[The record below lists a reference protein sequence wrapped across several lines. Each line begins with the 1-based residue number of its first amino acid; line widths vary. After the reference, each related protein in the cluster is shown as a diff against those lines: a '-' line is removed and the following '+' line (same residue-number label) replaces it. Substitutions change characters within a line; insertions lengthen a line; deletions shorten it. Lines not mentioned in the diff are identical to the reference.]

1 MHLDKHKLKRAADRG
16 LLRPEQVEPLWRFLT
31 AQDPRQTRFQFSH
44 ILYYLGGL
52 MAIGAMSLF
61 MTLGWQQF
69 GGWALVTTGLLYALA
84 GLGLTEWFRA
94 RRLFIPTGICAVL
107 VVVLTP
113 LTLYGWQYAQGWWEP
128 GGPYPMLF
136 GSGHWRP
143 LSLELA
149 TLAVAAIMLWRYRLP
164 LLMLPLAATLWFLVL
179 DTSGWLL
186 DERPEVQQ
194 WASLWCGLLMTMAA
208 IRIELANDSRQD
220 FAFWLYLWGGTTF
233 WAGLSLLQLGGNEP
247 GPEYLVGNLLMI
259 LLGTLL
265 VRRILVGLGGLGTA
279 WYLGYLAWEVFADS
293 LLFPLAL
300 TAIGL
305 AVMGLGI
312 FWQRHQRRLT
322 ERLLAMLPPRLSAL
336 LARRAED

>member
-1 MHLDKHKLKRAADRG
+1 MHLDKHKLNRAADRG

-31 AQDPRQTRFQFSH
+31 AQDPRQARFQFSH

-69 GGWALVTTGLLYALA
+69 GGWALVTIGLLYALT

-94 RRLFIPTGICAVL
+94 RRLFIPAGICAAL

-113 LTLYGWQYAQGWWEP
+113 LTLYGWQYALGWWEP
-128 GGPYPMLF
+128 GRPYPLLF
-136 GSGHWRP
+136 GSGHWRL

-149 TLAVAAIMLWRYRLP
+149 TLAVAAIMLWRYQLSF
-164 LLMLPLAATLWFLVL
+164 LVLPLAAALWYFVL
-179 DTSGWLL
+179 DTGAWLL
-186 DERPEVQQ
+186 DERLEVQR
-194 WASLWCGLLMTMAA
+194 WTSLWFGLLMTAAA
-208 IRIELANDSRQD
+208 IRVELAAGQRQD
-220 FAFWLYLWGGTTF
+220 FAFWLYIWGATAF
-233 WAGLSLLQLGGNEP
+233 WAGLSLIQLDGNEP
-247 GPEYLVGNLLMI
+247 HPGYLALNLLMI

-265 VRRILVGLGGLGTA
+265 VRHVFVMLGGLGTA
-279 WYLGYLAWEVFADS
+279 WYLGYLAYEVFADS

-305 AVMGLGI
+305 AMMGLGI
-312 FWQRHQRRLT
+312 LWQRHQRRLT
-322 ERLLAMLPPRLSAL
+322 ERLQRHLPAELREL
-336 LARRAED
+336 LARRD